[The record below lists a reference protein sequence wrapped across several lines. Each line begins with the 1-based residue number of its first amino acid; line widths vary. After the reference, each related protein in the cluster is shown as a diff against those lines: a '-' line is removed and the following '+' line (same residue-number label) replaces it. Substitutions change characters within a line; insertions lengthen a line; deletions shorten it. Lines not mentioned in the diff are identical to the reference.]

1 MTINSFSIGN
11 VMSFAFTV
19 ILLNNIFFSGVY
31 GASSLLIISG
41 SNAKKRYIAG
51 FCLSITWIMT
61 ASALMTYYTDMILEI
76 LPYGGYLKIPVYAAV
91 LGVIYVLTLVILSGI
106 MSAHFADIKKYIH
119 TAAFNSAVFG
129 SMLTAAQMNIGDE
142 RSLLTYIFY
151 GLFSGIGF
159 SLAVVIHSAVSKI
172 LHSENM
178 PKSFKGY
185 PASLI
190 FLGFMGMAFFG
201 I

>member
-1 MTINSFSIGN
+1 
-11 VMSFAFTV
+11 MSFAFTA

-41 SNAKKRYIAG
+41 STAKKRYIIG
-51 FCLSITWIMT
+51 FCLSITWLMT
-61 ASALMTYYTDMILEI
+61 ASALLTYYTDMILDI
-76 LPYGGYLKIPVYAAV
+76 IPYGNYLKIPVYAAV
-91 LGVIYVLTLVILSGI
+91 LGVIYILTLVILSGI
-106 MSAHFADIKKYIH
+106 MSAHFSEIKKYIH

-129 SMLTAAQMNIGDE
+129 SMLTASQMSIENE
-142 RSLLTYIFY
+142 QSLLTYILY
-151 GLFSGIGF
+151 GLFSGLGF
-159 SLAVVIHSAVSKI
+159 SLAVIIHSAVSKI
-172 LHSENM
+172 LHSDTM